1 MDHRQIRF
9 SDRHEE
15 VDLEQLQRL
24 LRIGTF
30 WAKERTLKELAI
42 AIANS
47 QPVVTVWDCDR
58 LIGHARATGD
68 GIYRATIWDVVID
81 PDYRGAGL
89 GRKLVQIVLAH
100 PNICHVERVYLM
112 TTHQQEFYKH
122 IGFEQNAST
131 TLVLSKV

>member
-15 VDLEQLQRL
+15 VDLGQLQRL

-30 WAKERTLKELAI
+30 WAKERTLEKLAI

-47 QPVVTVWDCDR
+47 SPVVTIWDCDR

-89 GRKLVQIVLAH
+89 GRKLVKMVLAH
-100 PNICHVERVYLM
+100 PNICNVERVYLM

-122 IGFEQNAST
+122 IGFDQNTST
-131 TLVLSKV
+131 TLVLSKS